1 MKILS
6 KYLSFLISIVAISCN
21 GNKHAFTTQDSWY
34 KPPPSSVTMQGWNVV
49 EDSLVYLVPAT
60 KIELAESILNKI
72 DIAELNNTQV
82 AEILGNQTI
91 LTNQNNCY
99 LLRAVY
105 LGSPKH
111 GFRVHN
117 TNDSIVI
124 IHGSLGHEAVPM
136 KHTALIVPLIQK
148 PNVLFTQCFRDE

>member
-6 KYLSFLISIVAISCN
+6 KYFYLIISVAVVSCN
-21 GNKHAFTTQDSWY
+21 GNNRAFTTQDSWY
-34 KPPPSSVTMQGWNVV
+34 NPPPSSFTMQGWNVV

-60 KIELAESILNKI
+60 KNEMAELILNKV

-82 AEILGNQTI
+82 KEMLGNQTN
-91 LTNQNNCY
+91 LASRSNY
-99 LLRAVY
+99 FLLRAVY
-105 LGSPKH
+105 LGSSTH
-111 GFRVHN
+111 GFKVHIS
-117 TNDSIVI
+117 NDSIIV

-136 KHTALIVPLIQK
+136 KRTALIIPLLQK